1 MERPQIDLNPF
12 YEHAV
17 HQAAIGVHAID
28 TTGKTII
35 YNRKMK
41 QIEGLESAELTDRS
55 LLELFRFDREDST
68 LLRVLQTGEPI
79 LNIKQTYWNRRG
91 QEITTINDTYPVR
104 DQEKLIGAIE
114 LSRDVTKLERAMY
127 QPLKSHEEP
136 VTFASIT
143 AVSDSMQRV
152 VETAKKAAIARLPAL
167 LIGESGTGKEFI
179 AEAIHQATENP
190 GQFYTLYC
198 HSADQ
203 ELIRQLALELKE
215 LENGTVFCERIDM
228 MPPELQAHLFH
239 VLEEHRSGSINYIAS
254 VGGDPVELIASD
266 RLSKELYYFFSSLAI
281 QIEPLRN
288 RKEDILPFAED
299 YFEKHRMQYGSAI
312 NGLSEEVT
320 QLFFAYDWPGNL
332 KELEMLLDEITS
344 VAAADEVVTSDLLPA
359 HFLQRVQ
366 ADGYRKPE
374 DFMVFSKK
382 ELMPLDVY
390 LQEAEIYYLQKA
402 LDMYEGNVTR
412 AAEALGMSRQNLQ
425 YRLRKIKK
433 NEGQS

>member
-1 MERPQIDLNPF
+1 MERPKIDLNPF
-12 YEHAV
+12 YEHAIQ
-17 HQAAIGVHAID
+17 QAEIGVHAVD
-28 TTGKTII
+28 TAGTTII

-41 QIEGLESAELTDRS
+41 QIEGLESAELMDRS

-79 LNIKQTYWNRRG
+79 LNVKQTYWNRRG

-104 DQEKLIGAIE
+104 EREKLIGAIE

-127 QPLKSHEEP
+127 QPLKNNEEP

-143 AVSDSMQRV
+143 AVSTSMQRV

-179 AEAIHQATENP
+179 AEAIHQAAADA

-203 ELIRQLALELKE
+203 ELIHQLSLELKE
-215 LENGTVFCERIDM
+215 LENGTIFCERIDM
-228 MPPELQAHLFH
+228 MPHELQSHLLH
-239 VLEEHRSGSINYIAS
+239 VLENCRSNGIYYIAS
-254 VGGDPVELIASD
+254 VAGDPVELIASN
-266 RLSKELYYFFSSLAI
+266 RLLKELYYFFSSLSI

-288 RKEDILPFAED
+288 RKEDIVPFTES
-299 YFEKHRMQYGSAI
+299 YFEKHRLQYGSAI
-312 NGLSEEVT
+312 HGLSEEVKR
-320 QLFFAYDWPGNL
+320 LFFLYDWPGNL
-332 KELEMLLDEITS
+332 KELEMLLDEIAS
-344 VAAADEVVTSDLLPA
+344 VAAADEIVTPDLLPA
-359 HFLQRVQ
+359 HFLQRIQ
-366 ADGYRKPE
+366 PDGGRKPE
-374 DFMVFSKK
+374 DFVVFSKK
-382 ELMPLDVY
+382 ELIPLDAY
-390 LQEAEIYYLQKA
+390 LQEAENYYLQKA
-402 LDMYEGNVTR
+402 LNMYDGNVTK

-425 YRLRKIKK
+425 YRLRKMKK